1 MHLIQIYQVDKRYQ
15 EKTLPKQLMP
25 YVLETKYYLIEK
37 GSSDGSSE
45 V

>member
-1 MHLIQIYQVDKRYQ
+1 MHLNQIYQEDMRFQ
-15 EKTLPKQLMP
+15 EKTLPKQLKL

-37 GSSDGSSE
+37 GSNDGSSE

>member
-1 MHLIQIYQVDKRYQ
+1 MRLSQIYPKDKRFQ
-15 EKTLPKQLMP
+15 EKTLLKQLMP